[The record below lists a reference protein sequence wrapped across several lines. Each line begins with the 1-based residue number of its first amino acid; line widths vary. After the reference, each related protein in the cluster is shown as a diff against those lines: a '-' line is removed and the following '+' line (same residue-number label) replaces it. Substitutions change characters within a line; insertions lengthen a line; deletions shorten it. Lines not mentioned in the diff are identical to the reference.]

1 MTDSKPQ
8 LPPRSSNAIS
18 SGSHLAPPPP
28 YSEDIERGVNE
39 TSPLY
44 PTNPVSYTL
53 PREITDAYQST
64 STSSSCKTLRT
75 ILVFSILAIVLTLYL
90 HERTKNQFILDGL
103 TWTELTPSNRCLRYS
118 TREYS
123 ALLRGVPSDKD
134 GLKWCK
140 MKEITIHR
148 IEFKNPAHCTIDV
161 DKSGTTR
168 AYGHWIVKSNEPRCM
183 TTWEDFRDKAR
194 ISLFSLGCA
203 AKGSKYR
210 ISCISKRIEA
220 QMGNY
225 QPLWDNW
232 REMCSTTPADY
243 EGHHFD
249 RPDSCERS
257 FFGGVTGV
265 WFFKDESC

>member
-1 MTDSKPQ
+1 QIPLVTHFQEKSQSESITAPYQ
-8 LPPRSSNAIS
+8 AEQSPNIRSLS
-18 SGSHLAPPPP
+18 
-28 YSEDIERGVNE
+28 
-39 TSPLY
+39 
-44 PTNPVSYTL
+44 
-53 PREITDAYQST
+53 AYQST

-75 ILVFSILAIVLTLYL
+75 ILVFSILAIVFTLYL

-103 TWTELTPSNRCLRYS
+103 TWTEITPSNRCLHYS

-148 IEFKNPAHCTIDV
+148 IEFKNPAHLV
-161 DKSGTTR
+161 
-168 AYGHWIVKSNEPRCM
+168 YGHWIVGSNEPRCM

-194 ISLFSLGCA
+194 LFLFSLGCS

-210 ISCISKRIEA
+210 RIEA
-220 QMGNY
+220 QMGNH

-249 RPDSCERS
+249 RPDSCERVS
-257 FFGGVTGV
+257 DLVF
-265 WFFKDESC
+265 

>member
-1 MTDSKPQ
+1 MTDSKSQP
-8 LPPRSSNAIS
+8 PPRNSNTIS
-18 SGSHLAPPPP
+18 SSSRLAPPPP

-44 PTNPVSYTL
+44 PRKSQS
-53 PREITDAYQST
+53 ESITVPYQAEQSLNTRSLSAYQ

-75 ILVFSILAIVLTLYL
+75 IIVFSILAVIFTLYPP
-90 HERTKNQFILDGL
+90 RKDKNQVILDGL

-123 ALLRGVPSDKD
+123 ALLRGVSNDED
-134 GLKWCK
+134 SLKWCK
-140 MKEITIHR
+140 EKEITIHGMK
-148 IEFKNPAHCTIDV
+148 FKKPAHYTINV

-168 AYGHWIVKSNEPRCM
+168 VYGHWIVGSNEPRCM
-183 TTWEDFRDKAR
+183 TTWEDFRA
-194 ISLFSLGCA
+194 CA

-210 ISCISKRIEA
+210 RIEA
-220 QMGNY
+220 QMGNH
-225 QPLWDNW
+225 QPLWDDW
-232 REMCSTTPADY
+232 QMMCSTTPADY

-257 FFGGVTGV
+257 FFGSVTGV
-265 WFFKDESC
+265 WLLKDDSC

>member
-1 MTDSKPQ
+1 MTDSKSQP
-8 LPPRSSNAIS
+8 PPRNSNTIS
-18 SGSHLAPPPP
+18 SSSRLAPPPP

-39 TSPLY
+39 ISPLY
-44 PTNPVSYTL
+44 PTNPAEQSPNTRSL
-53 PREITDAYQST
+53 SAYQST

-75 ILVFSILAIVLTLYL
+75 ILVFSILAIVFTLYL
-90 HERTKNQFILDGL
+90 HERTKSQFILDSL

-123 ALLRGVPSDKD
+123 TLLRGVPSDED

-148 IEFKNPAHCTIDV
+148 IEFKNPAHCTIGV

-168 AYGHWIVKSNEPRCM
+168 VYGHWIVKSNEPRCM
-183 TTWEDFRDKAR
+183 TMWEDFRDKAH

-210 ISCISKRIEA
+210 RIEA

-232 REMCSTTPADY
+232 REMRSTTPADY

-249 RPDSCERS
+249 RPDNCERS

-265 WFFKDESC
+265 WFLKDGSC